1 MMRESLFHQYRK
13 KNTWALISDKVWT
26 WLFWGGSLLI
36 LFLIGCLLILILG
49 NGFKFMELDFLIDLP
64 DEIEA
69 GGGIGPFLFN
79 SFYVLFLSLLIAI
92 PVGIGAGIYL
102 GEYAPHNRFTELV
115 RTFVE
120 GLASVPSIVIG
131 LFGYVLFVEYFD
143 VGLTIIGASIA
154 LAILNLPILTRV
166 TEESI
171 SMVPQEL
178 REASFAL
185 GATKAQTIVRV
196 VLPSAL
202 NGILTGISLTAC
214 RAFGESAVILLAGGS
229 STSGFMWDF
238 NPLSQGGTLPVHLW
252 YIQSEA
258 LVEDAKEIADKS
270 AAVMVLTILL
280 LSMIIRLPIWIREHR
295 LNR

>member
-1 MMRESLFHQYRK
+1 MRESLFHQHRK
-13 KNTWALISDKVWT
+13 KNTLALIGDKVWT
-26 WLFWGGSLLI
+26 GLFWAGSLLI
-36 LFLIGCLLILILG
+36 IFFIGCLLILILG
-49 NGFKFMELDFLIDLP
+49 KGLKLMTLDFLIDLP

-79 SFYVLFLSLLIAI
+79 SIYVLVLSLVIAI
-92 PVGIGAGIYL
+92 PMGIGAGIYL
-102 GEYAPHNRFTELV
+102 SEYAPRNRFTELV
-115 RTFVE
+115 RTCVE

-143 VGLTIIGASIA
+143 VGLTVLGASIS

-178 REASFAL
+178 REASLAL

-229 STSGFMWDF
+229 STSGLMWDF
-238 NPLSQGGTLPVHLW
+238 NLLSQGGTLPVHLW

-280 LSMIIRLPIWIREHR
+280 LSFIIRLPIWIRERR

>member
-1 MMRESLFHQYRK
+1 MRESLFHQHRK
-13 KNTWALISDKVWT
+13 KNTLALFIDKAWT
-26 WLFWGGSLLI
+26 GLFWLGSLLVI
-36 LFLIGCLLILILG
+36 FLIGFLLFMILG
-49 NGFKFMELDFLIDLP
+49 KGLKFMTLDFLIALP

-92 PVGIGAGIYL
+92 PIGIGAGIYL
-102 GEYAPHNRFTELV
+102 AEYAPRNRFTELI
-115 RTFVE
+115 RTCVE

-131 LFGYVLFVEYFD
+131 LFGYVLFVDYFD
-143 VGLTIIGASIA
+143 VGLTILGASLT

-171 SMVPQEL
+171 STVLQEL

-196 VLPSAL
+196 VLPAAL

-238 NPLSQGGTLPVHLW
+238 NLLSQGGTLPVHLW

-270 AAVMVLTILL
+270 AAVMVLIVLL
-280 LSMIIRLPIWIREHR
+280 LSFIIRLPIWIRERR